1 MPARKFFRP
10 ASLGLSRY
18 ILTTGCTDGYA
29 YSTLRVMRDAG
40 PGGSNVSNDDCKSSE
55 VTTATCR
62 GKHAQDVAGPG
73 GSNVSNDDCKSSEVT
88 ITTIRWR

>member
-10 ASLGLSRY
+10 ASLGFSQY

-29 YSTLRVMRDAG
+29 YSTLRVMRYAG

-55 VTTATCR
+55 ETTATCR
-62 GKHAQDVAGPG
+62 RKHAQDAVGPG
-73 GSNVSNDDCKSSEVT
+73 WVQCQ
-88 ITTIRWR
+88 